1 MENGIFICP
10 KCNSKAPYNFQEWQK
25 NGDKWIFSNG
35 FKWFL
40 NDWSQTA
47 DEPNNC
53 WMSDEVNTE
62 LQWNKDYDNKWECYS
77 CKYSSNTFTDFIP
90 GYKNIN
96 QINEQNNIN
105 EQNEINEQNNIN
117 NIIINQN
124 QMNNLNNQIE
134 LEKRIN
140 ELIIK
145 NQILE
150 KNVTDLKNLLNIKE
164 NEINVLKSNLNN
176 NKKEEKKYN
185 FDDIM
190 VIYFRSTELNINL
203 GIKCLAT
210 DLFADV
216 EERLNK
222 KVNELRNTNNMYK
235 VNDKFI
241 LRFKTL
247 NENNIKDGDIIQIFK
262 L

>member
-1 MENGIFICP
+1 MEKGIFICP
-10 KCNSKAPYNFQEWQK
+10 KCNSNGPYNFQEWQK
-25 NGDKWIFSNG
+25 NDDRWIFSNG

-47 DEPNNC
+47 DDPNNC

-96 QINEQNNIN
+96 IINKQN
-105 EQNEINEQNNIN
+105 QINEQNNIN

-124 QMNNLNNQIE
+124 QMNNNLNNQIE
-134 LEKRIN
+134 LEKKLN
-140 ELIIK
+140 ELFIK

-150 KNVTDLKNLLNIKE
+150 KNIADLKNQ
-164 NEINVLKSNLNN
+164 
-176 NKKEEKKYN
+176 
-185 FDDIM
+185 F
-190 VIYFRSTELNINL
+190 IYFRSTELNINL

-235 VNDKFI
+235 VNEKFI